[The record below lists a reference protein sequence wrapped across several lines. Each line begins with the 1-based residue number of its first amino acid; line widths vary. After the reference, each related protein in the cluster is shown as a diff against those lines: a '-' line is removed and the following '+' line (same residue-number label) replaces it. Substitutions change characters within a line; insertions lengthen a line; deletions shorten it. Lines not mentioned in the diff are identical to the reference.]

1 MWLVKR
7 YESNLA
13 VSDERNRTLVRN
25 GGAIVVIDD
34 DGMTLHTNPSAES
47 LFGIPGERVR
57 MRSGSDFWQPDALS
71 ALPRTDT
78 PAERESEIRTG
89 AGRTITAFVR
99 TCRFDFLGS
108 DSTYLLFRDTTEEQ
122 EGRVGNH
129 RGQPETQRVGQA
141 EILFSEH
148 GFARVE
154 NPSDIDKVVDRIS
167 FHPQQKLG

>member
-1 MWLVKR
+1 MTTYLCVHQPQGNIRKHAGQHLNILTRIGLVFVVISASGTWTFVVWLVKR

-108 DSTYLLFRDTTEEQ
+108 DSTYLLFRDTTKSRRA
-122 EGRVGNH
+122 G
-129 RGQPETQRVGQA
+129 
-141 EILFSEH
+141 
-148 GFARVE
+148 
-154 NPSDIDKVVDRIS
+154 
-167 FHPQQKLG
+167 

>member
-1 MWLVKR
+1 MTTYLCVHQPQGNIRKHAGQHLNILPRIGLVFVVISASGTWTFVVWLVKR

-108 DSTYLLFRDTTEEQ
+108 DSTYLLFRDTTKSRRA
-122 EGRVGNH
+122 G
-129 RGQPETQRVGQA
+129 
-141 EILFSEH
+141 
-148 GFARVE
+148 
-154 NPSDIDKVVDRIS
+154 
-167 FHPQQKLG
+167 